1 MLSTFTFYYI
11 YIKTISV
18 EIDKLLNKRFTFY
31 YIYIKTS
38 FQSFITAQKKRF
50 TFYYIYIKTT
60 VIREQV
66 TPT

>member
-31 YIYIKTS
+31 YIYIKTK
-38 FQSFITAQKKRF
+38 ITPHNLVSNVSKF
-50 TFYYIYIKTT
+50 TFYYIYIKT
-60 VIREQV
+60 VS
-66 TPT
+66 